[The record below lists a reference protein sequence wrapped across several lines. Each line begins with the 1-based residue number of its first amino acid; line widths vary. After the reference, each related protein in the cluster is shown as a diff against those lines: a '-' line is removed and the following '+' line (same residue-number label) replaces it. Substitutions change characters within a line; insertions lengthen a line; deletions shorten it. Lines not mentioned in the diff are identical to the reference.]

1 MIEIPSEVDVLVV
14 GMGPGGSGA
23 AKRCAELG
31 LKVLG
36 VEKRAE
42 IGAPKRCGE
51 AISRNGMTE
60 RIGIE
65 PRGPWIIQEVHGAIV
80 YAPNGK
86 SITMDYKGPEGW
98 IIERKMFD
106 KHLAA
111 EAAKAGARVL
121 AKVEARGFRRA
132 DGKVAATLEYEGRTF
147 GVTAKIVIAADGI
160 ESLVARELGI
170 NTGNRLMDIC
180 AGVQFEMAGVR
191 TKGNM
196 IEFFF
201 SNKAAPGGYCV
212 TPSTEIIT
220 KNTVKSITEVGL
232 GEDVLS
238 LDGWTPAEA
247 KSVRD
252 YEGDVIAIKPYM
264 INNEAKLTPDHLVY
278 AWNRKCGFSWKK
290 ACELKKGSRGKHMEG
305 DYLVFPVPK
314 EEGVR
319 FLEVGKYAKGI
330 ECEGKIYPVGRN
342 QFGAKF
348 KYKYGIPS
356 NIELTNDLMEF
367 FGYYV
372 SEGSANSGGIIISNT
387 DENIIRRVSE
397 VGERIFGV
405 KVCIWKNKNREKPC
419 FQAAF
424 PSKILKQLFVGMF
437 KEGCRNKT
445 FPRFFSGLSNGLKLS
460 FLVGLF
466 RGDGDKYK
474 KSTGL
479 EHLEYTS
486 TSKSLIYDMWMLL
499 STMGIVG
506 AIGRIRKKDAYKL
519 RIYGKQLEKL
529 EKIFGRCKYGNMQ
542 TGRSFIK
549 DGFVFMGINKIGTEK
564 YSGKVYDIQSNGSFC
579 PGFIIHNCWI
589 FPKGDGVA
597 NVGIGVRKPWAKK
610 TALEYLEDF
619 VNSRPELKNASI
631 LEVNSGGVPV
641 GGFLDDAVADNLMVV
656 GDAAHHVNPIH
667 GGGIPEA
674 YMAGRLAA
682 ETAAEAVKAGDFSRK
697 FLKRYDQRWEKE
709 RGSRLKKILKLRE
722 VMENMSDEDLNW
734 LVDYLQGEDLVEFSR
749 GSSGFGKLAKIL
761 MKKPKLIKL
770 ARKLV

>member
-51 AISRNGMTE
+51 AISRHGMTE

-147 GVTAKIVIAADGI
+147 GVTAKIVIAADGV

-170 NTGNRLMDIC
+170 NTSNRLMDIC
-180 AGVQFEMAGVR
+180 AGVQFEMAGV
-191 TKGNM
+191 KLGNM

-201 SNKAAPGGYCV
+201 SNKMAPGGYCWV
-212 TPSTEIIT
+212 
-220 KNTVKSITEVGL
+220 
-232 GEDVLS
+232 
-238 LDGWTPAEA
+238 
-247 KSVRD
+247 
-252 YEGDVIAIKPYM
+252 
-264 INNEAKLTPDHLVY
+264 
-278 AWNRKCGFSWKK
+278 
-290 ACELKKGSRGKHMEG
+290 
-305 DYLVFPVPK
+305 
-314 EEGVR
+314 
-319 FLEVGKYAKGI
+319 
-330 ECEGKIYPVGRN
+330 
-342 QFGAKF
+342 
-348 KYKYGIPS
+348 
-356 NIELTNDLMEF
+356 
-367 FGYYV
+367 
-372 SEGSANSGGIIISNT
+372 
-387 DENIIRRVSE
+387 
-397 VGERIFGV
+397 
-405 KVCIWKNKNREKPC
+405 
-419 FQAAF
+419 
-424 PSKILKQLFVGMF
+424 
-437 KEGCRNKT
+437 
-445 FPRFFSGLSNGLKLS
+445 
-460 FLVGLF
+460 
-466 RGDGDKYK
+466 
-474 KSTGL
+474 
-479 EHLEYTS
+479 
-486 TSKSLIYDMWMLL
+486 
-499 STMGIVG
+499 
-506 AIGRIRKKDAYKL
+506 
-519 RIYGKQLEKL
+519 
-529 EKIFGRCKYGNMQ
+529 
-542 TGRSFIK
+542 
-549 DGFVFMGINKIGTEK
+549 
-564 YSGKVYDIQSNGSFC
+564 
-579 PGFIIHNCWI
+579 
-589 FPKGDGVA
+589 FPKGEGVA

-722 VMENMSDEDLNW
+722 VMESMSDEDLNW
-734 LVDYLQGEDLVEFSR
+734 LIDYLHGEDLVEFSR

-770 ARKLV
+770 AGKLV